1 MEQFFSDEDLMDLLE
16 QLDEVEM
23 TALPEEPD
31 EEMEASNRRYME
43 IIKNIRTT
51 RKLQLM
57 VRAGIPFIGWGFCF
71 A

>member
-31 EEMEASNRRYME
+31 EEMEASNME
-43 IIKNIRTT
+43 IIK
-51 RKLQLM
+51 KHQDD
-57 VRAGIPFIGWGFCF
+57 
-71 A
+71 

>member
-31 EEMEASNRRYME
+31 EEMEAPNRRYME
-43 IIKNIRTT
+43 IIKEH
-51 RKLQLM
+51 QDD
-57 VRAGIPFIGWGFCF
+57 
-71 A
+71 

>member
-31 EEMEASNRRYME
+31 EEMEASNRRFQSTLY
-43 IIKNIRTT
+43 
-51 RKLQLM
+51 
-57 VRAGIPFIGWGFCF
+57 GDH
-71 A
+71 